1 MVGNRI
7 VKIFEPYRMLSQRNM
22 LTLLLLII
30 GSTSILIVINHLTI
44 KTLSAVRAYTHG
56 ESQYSKGQKDA
67 ARHLV
72 MFMHTEDIAHWKQFE
87 TEIQVS
93 VGDSLARVAMLI
105 DSPDEVVKKGLQAGR
120 NHPDDQDNMIWL
132 FKNFKDISFMRDAI
146 QLWKEADV
154 LVGKEYR
161 MGQEI
166 YQRVIAKNIGEEEK
180 PILERRINEISSA
193 LTHKERLFTNTLG
206 AASRSIN
213 QYLFFTNLALTI
225 VIILTVIIH
234 ANRMIRQA
242 QRSQLELELKNED
255 LTNTN
260 QQLDHF
266 VYSASHDLR
275 APITSL
281 KGLIQIARLEKDAS
295 QLTEYF
301 DMMQYSLS
309 KQDQFINDIIQ
320 FSKNKRMGVVL
331 EPVNLAKAIDDSLQQ
346 HMFMD
351 GSSKI
356 SIYKSYEAEHA
367 FTDPLRL
374 NIVINNLISNAF
386 KYSDESK
393 EAPFIRVTTKEKGEH
408 ISISV
413 EDNGVGISQ
422 EDQQHI
428 FEMFFVTQ
436 NNNKGSGLGLYI
448 VKNAM
453 EKLRGSIS
461 VESEKGKGSTFHVSI
476 PKK

>member
-7 VKIFEPYRMLSQRNM
+7 AKFFSLSQRHM

-30 GSTSILIVINHLTI
+30 GSSSILIIINHLTI
-44 KTLSAVRAYTHG
+44 KTLSAVRGYTHG

-72 MFMHTEDIAHWKQFE
+72 MFMHTKDTAYWQQFK

-93 VGDSLARVAMLI
+93 IGDSLARVAMLN
-105 DSPDEVVKKGLQAGR
+105 DSSDVVIKKGLLTGR
-120 NHPDDQDNMIWL
+120 NHPDDHNNMIWL

-154 LVGKEYR
+154 LIGKEYR

-166 YQRVIAKNIGEEEK
+166 YRRVMAGNISEEEK
-180 PILERRINEISSA
+180 PLLEKRINDISSA

-213 QYLFFTNLALTI
+213 QYLFFTNLTLTI
-225 VIILTVIIH
+225 VIIITVIIH
-234 ANRMIRQA
+234 ATNMIRQA
-242 QRSQLELELKNED
+242 QRSQLELKLKNDD

-331 EPVNLAKAIDDSLQQ
+331 EPVSLVKAIDDSLQQ
-346 HMFMD
+346 HKFMD
-351 GSSKI
+351 GSSTI
-356 SIYKSYEAEHA
+356 TLYKDYQVDQV

-374 NIVINNLISNAF
+374 NIVINNLVSNAF
-386 KYSDESK
+386 KYSDPAK
-393 EAPFIRVTTKEKGEH
+393 DNCFIRVSTTSEGAH
-408 ISISV
+408 ARISI
-413 EDNGVGISQ
+413 EDNGVGITPA
-422 EDQQHI
+422 DQQRI

-436 NNNKGSGLGLYI
+436 NNNKGTGLGLYI
-448 VKNAM
+448 VKSAI
-453 EKLRGSIS
+453 EKLHGSIS
-461 VESEKGKGSTFHVSI
+461 VESEQGKGSTFHVLI